1 MRLVAPS
8 RLAAASLA
16 LIGAAATLTAV
27 TAGQAALVAPLAD
40 ASVGVLLRL
49 SGPLAYPAPPP
60 VVEAAMPPVEAPSEE
75 LAAVATK
82 GEARRGAR
90 PASSKPSA
98 IFISAARVLDLA
110 KGQAR
115 PNGQFVGAAPGRPR
129 GLLLSGVGPLG
140 IGLQDGDVLIEALGG
155 TPTSPGQ
162 VIGAIIEARAQ
173 RVAYLS
179 GTIWRRGQTFRITV
193 EQPYLA
199 APASP

>member
-8 RLAAASLA
+8 RVVGASLA
-16 LIGAAATLTAV
+16 LLGAAAALTAV

-49 SGPLAYPAPPP
+49 SAPLAHAATPA
-60 VVEAAMPPVEAPSEE
+60 VVEAAMPPVEAQTEE
-75 LAAVATK
+75 LAATATK

-90 PASSKPSA
+90 PAPSKPSA
-98 IFISAARVLDLA
+98 IFISAARVLDLT

-115 PNGQFVGAAPGRPR
+115 PNGQFVAAAQGRPR
-129 GLLLSGVGPLG
+129 GLLLTGVGALG
-140 IGLQDGDVLIEALGG
+140 VGLQDGDVLIEALGS

-173 RVAYLS
+173 RAAYLS

-199 APASP
+199 STASP